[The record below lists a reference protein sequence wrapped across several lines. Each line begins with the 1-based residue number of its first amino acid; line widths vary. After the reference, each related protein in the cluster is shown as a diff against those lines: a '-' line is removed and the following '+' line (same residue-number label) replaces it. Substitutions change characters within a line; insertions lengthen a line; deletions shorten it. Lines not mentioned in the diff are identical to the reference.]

1 MSPAKMEQVF
11 QALALAMLIAATV
24 SRMSAQNPF
33 QIPTCFKLDIEQ
45 RRRERFK
52 KTVVTAVI
60 VSVAVVIGLL
70 IEGCVSEKSQADAEQ
85 NQATTQ
91 NTIQTPEPA
100 ATAPAQPVQGP
111 ISQISLP
118 VQPCPVATV
127 PKQTA
132 TPADPPHITGA
143 AVYLVKSG
151 DTLGRIAKTHHTTVK
166 AIKEAN
172 KLATDRI
179 SVGQKLQIP
188 TA

>member
-1 MSPAKMEQVF
+1 
-11 QALALAMLIAATV
+11 
-24 SRMSAQNPF
+24 MSAQNPF

-70 IEGCVSEKSQADAEQ
+70 IEGCVSEKSQANAEQ
-85 NQATTQ
+85 NQATAQ
-91 NTIQTPEPA
+91 NTIQTP
-100 ATAPAQPVQGP
+100 AQAGASSPS
-111 ISQISLP
+111 ISQVSLP

-132 TPADPPHITGA
+132 APADPPHITGA

-151 DTLGRIAKTHHTTVK
+151 DTLTRIAKAHHTTIK
-166 AIKEAN
+166 AIETAN
-172 KLATDRI
+172 HLSDDRI
-179 SVGQKLQIP
+179 SVGEKLNIP
-188 TA
+188 TV

>member
-1 MSPAKMEQVF
+1 
-11 QALALAMLIAATV
+11 
-24 SRMSAQNPF
+24 MSAQNPF

-52 KTVVTAVI
+52 KAVVTAVI

-70 IEGCVSEKSQADAEQ
+70 IEGCVSEKSEATDEQIQANA
-85 NQATTQ
+85 
-91 NTIQTPEPA
+91 TIQTPAQPT
-100 ATAPAQPVQGP
+100 ATALPPSVEHPVSP
-111 ISQISLP
+111 LSLP

-151 DTLGRIAKTHHTTVK
+151 DTLSRIAHAHHTTVK
-166 AIKEAN
+166 AIKDAN
-172 KLATDRI
+172 RLDSDRI
-179 SVGQKLQIP
+179 SIGQKLSIP

>member
-1 MSPAKMEQVF
+1 
-11 QALALAMLIAATV
+11 
-24 SRMSAQNPF
+24 MSAQNPF

-70 IEGCVSEKSQADAEQ
+70 IEGCVSEKSQATDEQ
-85 NQATTQ
+85 NQAA
-91 NTIQTPEPA
+91 TIQTPA
-100 ATAPAQPVQGP
+100 QSATQAPSQQPV
-111 ISQISLP
+111 SRISLP

-132 TPADPPHITGA
+132 APADPPHITGA

-151 DTLGRIAKTHHTTVK
+151 DTLSRIAKAHHTTIK
-166 AIKEAN
+166 AIKAVN
-172 KLATDRI
+172 HLDNDRI
-179 SVGQKLQIP
+179 SVGEKLNLP

>member
-1 MSPAKMEQVF
+1 
-11 QALALAMLIAATV
+11 
-24 SRMSAQNPF
+24 MSAQNPF

-70 IEGCVSEKSQADAEQ
+70 IEGCVSEKSQATA
-85 NQATTQ
+85 Q
-91 NTIQTPEPA
+91 NTIQTPAQLA
-100 ATAPAQPVQGP
+100 ASAPSQS

-132 TPADPPHITGA
+132 APADPPHITGV

-151 DTLGRIAKTHHTTVK
+151 DTLSRIAKSHRTTIK
-166 AIKEAN
+166 ALRAAN
-172 KLATDRI
+172 HLDDDRI
-179 SVGQKLQIP
+179 SVGEKLNLP

>member
-1 MSPAKMEQVF
+1 
-11 QALALAMLIAATV
+11 
-24 SRMSAQNPF
+24 MSAQNPF

-70 IEGCVSEKSQADAEQ
+70 IEGCVSEKSQANEDP
-85 NQATTQ
+85 NQATA
-91 NTIQTPEPA
+91 TIQTPAQP
-100 ATAPAQPVQGP
+100 ATAASQP
-111 ISQISLP
+111 SQQTDSRISLP

-151 DTLGRIAKTHHTTVK
+151 DTLGRIAKAHHTSVK

-172 KLATDRI
+172 KLATDNI
-179 SVGQKLQIP
+179 SVGEKLNIP

>member
-1 MSPAKMEQVF
+1 
-11 QALALAMLIAATV
+11 
-24 SRMSAQNPF
+24 MSAQNPF

-70 IEGCVSEKSQADAEQ
+70 IEGCVSEKSQATDEQ
-85 NQATTQ
+85 NQAAQ
-91 NTIQTPEPA
+91 NTIQTPAQPA
-100 ATAPAQPVQGP
+100 AEAPSQRAQAP
-111 ISQISLP
+111 ISQVSLP

-132 TPADPPHITGA
+132 TPADPPHITGV

-151 DTLGRIAKTHHTTVK
+151 DTLSRIAKTHHTTIK
-166 AIKEAN
+166 AIEAAN
-172 KLATDRI
+172 HLATDRL
-179 SVGQKLQIP
+179 SVGEKLNLP
-188 TA
+188 AA

>member
-1 MSPAKMEQVF
+1 
-11 QALALAMLIAATV
+11 
-24 SRMSAQNPF
+24 MSAQNPF

-70 IEGCVSEKSQADAEQ
+70 IEGCVSEKSQANQEQ
-85 NQATTQ
+85 NQATAQ
-91 NTIQTPEPA
+91 NTIQTPAQLAP
-100 ATAPAQPVQGP
+100 TASQPVQG
-111 ISQISLP
+111 SQISLP

-132 TPADPPHITGA
+132 APADPPHITGA

-151 DTLGRIAKTHHTTVK
+151 DTLSRIAKAHHTTVK
-166 AIKEAN
+166 AIKAAN
-172 KLATDRI
+172 RLDDDRL
-179 SVGQKLQIP
+179 SVGEKLNLP
-188 TA
+188 AA

>member
-1 MSPAKMEQVF
+1 
-11 QALALAMLIAATV
+11 
-24 SRMSAQNPF
+24 MSAQNPF

-70 IEGCVSEKSQADAEQ
+70 IEGCVSEKSQANDEQ
-85 NQATTQ
+85 NQATAS
-91 NTIQTPEPA
+91 IQTPA
-100 ATAPAQPVQGP
+100 QSATTPSESVQQP
-111 ISQISLP
+111 ISQVSLP

-132 TPADPPHITGA
+132 TPADLPHITGA

-151 DTLGRIAKTHHTTVK
+151 DTLSRIAKAHHMTVK

-172 KLATDRI
+172 HLDNDRI
-179 SVGQKLQIP
+179 SVGEKLNLP
-188 TA
+188 KA

>member
-1 MSPAKMEQVF
+1 MA
-11 QALALAMLIAATV
+11 V

-60 VSVAVVIGLL
+60 VSVAVVVGLL
-70 IEGCVSEKSQADAEQ
+70 IEGCVSEKSQASDEQ
-85 NQATTQ
+85 NQATA
-91 NTIQTPEPA
+91 TIQTPAQSA
-100 ATAPAQPVQGP
+100 AQQSV
-111 ISQISLP
+111 SQISLP

-132 TPADPPHITGA
+132 APADPPHITGA
-143 AVYLVKSG
+143 AVYLVRSG
-151 DTLGRIAKTHHTTVK
+151 DTLSRIAKAHHTTVK
-166 AIKEAN
+166 AIKAAN
-172 KLATDRI
+172 HLDNDRI
-179 SVGQKLQIP
+179 SVGEKLNLP

>member
-1 MSPAKMEQVF
+1 
-11 QALALAMLIAATV
+11 
-24 SRMSAQNPF
+24 MSAENPF

-70 IEGCVSEKSQADAEQ
+70 IEGCVSEKSQANEEPGQPA
-85 NQATTQ
+85 A
-91 NTIQTPEPA
+91 TIQTPAAEPA
-100 ATAPAQPVQGP
+100 ATAVAQLVQQ
-111 ISQISLP
+111 SRISLP

-132 TPADPPHITGA
+132 APADPPHITGA

-151 DTLGRIAKTHHTTVK
+151 DTLSRIAKAHHTTIK
-166 AIKEAN
+166 AIEAAN
-172 KLATDRI
+172 HLSTDRI
-179 SVGQKLQIP
+179 SIGQKLNIP
-188 TA
+188 TV

>member
-1 MSPAKMEQVF
+1 MEQVF
-11 QALALAMLIAATV
+11 QVLASAMLIAATV

-70 IEGCVSEKSQADAEQ
+70 IEGCVSEKSQANDIQ
-85 NQATTQ
+85 NQATAQ
-91 NTIQTPEPA
+91 NSIQTPEPTGT
-100 ATAPAQPVQGP
+100 ATAQTGQEPV
-111 ISQISLP
+111 SKISLP

-132 TPADPPHITGA
+132 APADPPHISGA

-151 DTLGRIAKTHHTTVK
+151 DTLSRIAKSHHTSIK

-179 SVGQKLQIP
+179 SVGEKLQVP
-188 TA
+188 AA

>member
-1 MSPAKMEQVF
+1 
-11 QALALAMLIAATV
+11 
-24 SRMSAQNPF
+24 MSAQNPF

-70 IEGCVSEKSQADAEQ
+70 IEGCVSEKSQASDEQ
-85 NQATTQ
+85 NQAA
-91 NTIQTPEPA
+91 IQTPAQSVTPA
-100 ATAPAQPVQGP
+100 ASQSIQEPV
-111 ISQISLP
+111 SQLSLP

-132 TPADPPHITGA
+132 AQADPPHITGA

-151 DTLGRIAKTHHTTVK
+151 DTLSRIAKSHHTTVT
-166 AIKEAN
+166 AIKLAN
-172 KLATDRI
+172 HLDSDRI
-179 SVGQKLQIP
+179 SIGEKLNLP
-188 TA
+188 AA

>member
-1 MSPAKMEQVF
+1 
-11 QALALAMLIAATV
+11 
-24 SRMSAQNPF
+24 MSAQNPF

-70 IEGCVSEKSQADAEQ
+70 IEGCVSEKSQAN
-85 NQATTQ
+85 NQQGQAAQTT
-91 NTIQTPEPA
+91 IETPAQSTA
-100 ATAPAQPVQGP
+100 ATSEAVQGP
-111 ISQISLP
+111 ISRIFLP

-143 AVYLVKSG
+143 AVYLVKTG
-151 DTLGRIAKTHHTTVK
+151 DTLTRIAKTHHTTIK
-166 AIKEAN
+166 AIEAVN
-172 KLATDRI
+172 HLSTDRI
-179 SVGQKLQIP
+179 SVGQKLNVP

>member
-1 MSPAKMEQVF
+1 
-11 QALALAMLIAATV
+11 
-24 SRMSAQNPF
+24 MSAQNPF

-52 KTVVTAVI
+52 KTVLTAVI

-70 IEGCVSEKSQADAEQ
+70 IEGCVSEKSQATEEQ
-85 NQATTQ
+85 NQSTGQ
-91 NTIQTPEPA
+91 NTIQTPAQPEPA
-100 ATAPAQPVQGP
+100 ASQPVQQ
-111 ISQISLP
+111 SVTQVSLP

-132 TPADPPHITGA
+132 APADSPHTTGA

-151 DTLGRIAKTHHTTVK
+151 DTLSHIAKTYHTTIK

-172 KLATDRI
+172 SLATDRL
-179 SVGQKLQIP
+179 SVGEKLKIP

>member
-1 MSPAKMEQVF
+1 
-11 QALALAMLIAATV
+11 
-24 SRMSAQNPF
+24 MSAQNPF

-70 IEGCVSEKSQADAEQ
+70 IEGCVSEKSQANDEQ
-85 NQATTQ
+85 NQAT
-91 NTIQTPEPA
+91 IQTP
-100 ATAPAQPVQGP
+100 AQPAVEAPSQRVQEP
-111 ISQISLP
+111 VSQISLP

-132 TPADPPHITGA
+132 APADPPHITGA

-151 DTLGRIAKTHHTTVK
+151 DSLTRIAKTHHTTIK
-166 AIKEAN
+166 AIKDAN
-172 KLATDRI
+172 HLATDRL
-179 SVGQKLQIP
+179 SVGEKLEIP
-188 TA
+188 AA

>member
-1 MSPAKMEQVF
+1 MS
-11 QALALAMLIAATV
+11 
-24 SRMSAQNPF
+24 SQNPF

-52 KTVVTAVI
+52 KTVVTSVI
-60 VSVAVVIGLL
+60 VGVAVVIGLL
-70 IEGCVSEKSQADAEQ
+70 IEGCVSEKSQANEQ
-85 NQATTQ
+85 SQATAQ
-91 NTIQTPEPA
+91 NTIQTP
-100 ATAPAQPVQGP
+100 AQSVPEASSQPPEVP

-132 TPADPPHITGA
+132 APAEPPHINGA

-151 DTLGRIAKTHHTTVK
+151 DTLSRIAKSHHTTVK

-172 KLATDRI
+172 KLDTDRI
-179 SVGQKLQIP
+179 SVGQKLDIP

>member
-1 MSPAKMEQVF
+1 
-11 QALALAMLIAATV
+11 
-24 SRMSAQNPF
+24 MSAQTPF

-70 IEGCVSEKSQADAEQ
+70 IEGCVSEKSQATAEQ
-85 NQATTQ
+85 NQATAS
-91 NTIQTPEPA
+91 IQT
-100 ATAPAQPVQGP
+100 PAQPVADTQSQPGPQP
-111 ISQISLP
+111 ISQVSLP

-132 TPADPPHITGA
+132 APADTPHITGA

-151 DTLGRIAKTHHTTVK
+151 DTLSRIAKTHHTTIK
-166 AIKEAN
+166 AIEGAN
-172 KLATDRI
+172 NLTTDRL
-179 SVGQKLQIP
+179 SVGQKLTIP
-188 TA
+188 SV